1 MQLDLNLETKIGK
14 VLSQRQRL
22 LQAGL
27 VLLFLFAL
35 IIRIYNLDA
44 PGILPEREFRSMF
57 FARAHYY
64 NRVEGIPAWQE
75 EINQISLDKLGLL
88 EPPIFENFVGEIYIF
103 AEGEYIQIARI
114 LGSIFWL
121 IGGLFLFK
129 ISRKLFSIE
138 AAFIATAY
146 YLFVPLGVL
155 TSRSF
160 QPDSL
165 MIMLFLM
172 SLFAILRH
180 HEKPTRFRLV
190 VAASISALM
199 LLIKPLP
206 IFSIFASYTALSIY
220 RNGWRRCLNKQFLIY
235 SFITLLPVM
244 LYYGYGL
251 FWAGFLDTQADMSF
265 RPNLLIHR
273 EFWNGWLSVGAN
285 SVGIAPLILGLLG
298 WSMVR
303 ERPQRLLL
311 TALWGS
317 YLIFGLVFTH
327 HIHTHNYYHLQ
338 FVVINAISFGPVV
351 ALFKEKFAVDSGS
364 WIRPIVIGAIVIV
377 IVFFDVQEVR
387 AGLNLPNFEN
397 QQLSQEI
404 GEIVNHS
411 SHLVLV
417 SRNYGQS
424 LEYYG
429 RLSGAP
435 WPKAI
440 EYWLYRSPGERELSI
455 QERLDNLGYAP
466 DYFIITDFTG
476 FNNRHPDLKEY
487 LSANCT
493 IFAESDQ
500 YLIYNG
506 NCTQ

>member
-1 MQLDLNLETKIGK
+1 MQLNLNFHSTIGK
-14 VLSQRQRL
+14 LIMHKHRL
-22 LQAGL
+22 WKVGL
-27 VLLFLFAL
+27 LLLFLSAL
-35 IIRIYNLDA
+35 AVRIYNLNA

-64 NRVEGIPAWQE
+64 NRIDTIPGWQK

-88 EPPIFENFVGEIYIF
+88 EPPILENFVGELYVF
-103 AEGEYIQIARI
+103 AGGEYIQIARI

-121 IGGLFLFK
+121 IGGFFLFM
-129 ISRKLFSIE
+129 IARKLFSIS

-146 YLFVPLGVL
+146 YLFVPLGIL

-172 SLFAILRH
+172 SLFAIFWYND
-180 HEKPTRFRLV
+180 KPTRFRV
-190 VAASISALM
+190 IAAASISALT
-199 LLIKPLP
+199 LLVKPLP
-206 IFSIFASYTALSIY
+206 LFSIFAAFIAFSIY
-220 RNGWRRCLNKQFLIY
+220 RKGWRRFIDFHFIIY
-235 SFITLLPVM
+235 SFITILPIA

-251 FWAGFLDTQADMSF
+251 FGAGFLDTQADMSF

-273 EFWNGWLSVGAN
+273 EFWENWLIVAVG
-285 SVGIAPLILGLLG
+285 SVGITALISGFLG
-298 WSMVR
+298 WSLVR
-303 ERPQRLLL
+303 DKLQRLLL
-311 TALWGS
+311 TALWIS
-317 YLIFGLVFTH
+317 YVIFGLVFTH
-327 HIHTHNYYHLQ
+327 HIHTHSYYHLQ
-338 FVVINAISFGPVV
+338 LVVIIALSFGP
-351 ALFKEKFAVDSGS
+351 LIGLLTEHFKVETANWF
-364 WIRPIVIGAIVIV
+364 RPFIIVPILIVIL
-377 IVFFDVQEVR
+377 FFNVRDVR
-387 AGLNLPNFEN
+387 AGLNAPSFESD
-397 QQLSQEI
+397 QLAQEI
-404 GEIVNHS
+404 GELVKHS

-417 SRNYGQS
+417 SRHYGQS
-424 LEYYG
+424 LEFYG

-435 WPKAI
+435 WSKAI

-455 QERLDNLGYAP
+455 QERLNNLGYAP

-500 YLIYNG
+500 YVIYNG